1 MALDNAILLGYNILT
16 KDDNTSNL
24 KEKSYLSNY
33 YKSPYIYMHIVP
45 VFYYGGRPDAAP
57 TDLIHSLLFPV
68 QDFPRGQEPAV
79 LVDLELGVVLLWGQI
94 VVDLRIL
101 PVVSIRGAHQDH
113 CGSHRLLLKTQYTWL
128 SINFHLNLK
137 MIVM

>member
-1 MALDNAILLGYNILT
+1 
-16 KDDNTSNL
+16 
-24 KEKSYLSNY
+24 
-33 YKSPYIYMHIVP
+33 MHIIP
-45 VFYYGGRPDAAP
+45 VFHYGGRLNAAP

-68 QDFPRGQEPAV
+68 QDLTRGQEPAV

-101 PVVSIRGAHQDH
+101 PMVSIRGAHLDH
-113 CGSHRLLLKTQYTWL
+113 RGTHRLLLKTQYTWL